1 MAEIERPTGETDR
14 ERRDRYEALEASYP
28 TLTGEEYVRQTRRSF
43 LTGGVA
49 ALAAFGG
56 WRWLQNS
63 PEKGN
68 IPGPLRDVHE
78 ANESLWRALYRD
90 DKLAPTYD
98 RSRSSM
104 IRVNGR
110 RGLQDEIDLDTWS
123 MSIRSEG
130 VETASHTMDSIVE
143 LPKQEITVEHY
154 CVEGWSHIVTWGGV
168 RFSDFLQA
176 HHPERLASPTDFVG
190 LETPDRGF
198 YVGLDWASVMH
209 PQTLL
214 AYELQ
219 GEPLDQDH
227 GAPLRLVTPVKY
239 GIKQLKRIGVIDFT
253 DTQPPDYWGER
264 GYDWYAGL

>member
-1 MAEIERPTGETDR
+1 MAESDEQRQA
-14 ERRDRYEALEASYP
+14 RYDALEASYP
-28 TLTGEEYVRQTRRSF
+28 TISATEYTRRSRRSV
-43 LTGGVA
+43 LTGGIA

-63 PEKGN
+63 PEDRN

-78 ANESLWRALYRD
+78 ANESLWRALFRD
-90 DKLAPTYD
+90 DKLAPTFD

-110 RGLQDEIDLDTWS
+110 RGIQDEIDLDTWS
-123 MSIRSEG
+123 MSVCHEG
-130 VETASHTMDSIVE
+130 TEVASHTIDAVLG
-143 LPKQEITVEHY
+143 LPKQEMTVEHF

-168 RFSDFLQA
+168 RFRDFLEA
-176 HHPERLASPTDFVG
+176 LHPERLTSPTDFVS
-190 LETPDRGF
+190 LATPNRGF
-198 YVGLDWASVMH
+198 YVGIDWPSAVH

-239 GIKQLKRIGVIDFT
+239 GIKQLKRIGSIDFT
-253 DTQPPDYWGER
+253 STQPADYWGER